1 MHESI
6 NRKSIVVHMVDSLL
20 DRGIVNKQDI
30 IAKVVQDTGF
40 PRPTVRRI
48 IRDMRKDM
56 IKKINILHPDYVDLP
71 K

>member
-1 MHESI
+1 MQSKI
-6 NRKSIVVHMVDSLL
+6 NTEKIVTNMVDSLL
-20 DRGIVNKQDI
+20 DKGMISKQEIVE
-30 IAKVVQDTGF
+30 KVVQETGF